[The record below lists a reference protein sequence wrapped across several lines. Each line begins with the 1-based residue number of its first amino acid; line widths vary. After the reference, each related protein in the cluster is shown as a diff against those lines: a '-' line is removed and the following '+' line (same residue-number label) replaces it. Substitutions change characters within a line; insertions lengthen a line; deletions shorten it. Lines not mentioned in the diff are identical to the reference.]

1 MRRYKKKN
9 SFKFFLFVFIFVM
22 VLGYALL
29 STNLNITG
37 MVNLRHQNFSI
48 HWVPNSIE
56 VNDKSIS
63 QEEPILS
70 DDNTTI
76 SYTINLKQPGDFY
89 EFLIDATNDGTIDG
103 MIELDGLDPV
113 VKDENDEVIELPS
126 YLKYSVTY
134 SDGSDI
140 EKYHLLGVGKT
151 EHYKVRVEFD
161 KDVDIDDLP
170 NGSGQIH
177 IDTTIPYE
185 QADDNAYERE
195 PLSNLTML
203 QTGPEV
209 NAKLKRLAGNTE
221 ITPEMVDRALYLVN
235 FVYKYLNS
243 YGIIELPDGMTQE
256 EWQEMQNAAG
266 DISSKIMDT
275 NVTSIEFADTL
286 PSEYE
291 TEDNIIS
298 TSTSKEPVYAWYDNG
313 VIYIY
318 SEAEEIY
325 MNQNSSGLFNV
336 FQNVSN
342 INLTRFNTSK
352 VVNMSDMFM
361 GDGGLPR
368 LDVSNFNTNK
378 VTNMSYMFG
387 VCQSMT
393 SLDLSNFNTSKV
405 TDMSGMFFYNQHLLD
420 LNISSFNTSKV
431 TDMSAMFTYDSSL
444 QSIDLSNF
452 NTSKVTNM
460 RSMFSSCLSLR
471 NLDLSSF
478 NTSNVED
485 MYGMFLYDQ
494 YLADI
499 EFGNNFNTSKVTNMK
514 FMFGMCKLLTSLD
527 VGEFDTSNV
536 RTMYGMFS
544 ECASLQTLNV
554 KSFNTSKVE
563 DMSGVFSGCANLT
576 GLDLTRWD
584 TSNTTTMYSMFAG
597 CSNIVTL
604 DLSSFD
610 TSKVTNMANMFYS
623 CDKLR
628 TVYVSDD
635 FITTNVTDS
644 TNMFTNSTNIV
655 GGQGTVYNS
664 EHIDKEYAHI
674 DGGVDNPGYFT
685 GKSEYCVTLDANGGT
700 VTPSM
705 INIVL
710 GEEIGTLPTPTREHY
725 SFDGWY
731 TELIGGIKIDSTY
744 IPTNHQIFYAH
755 WIEDDHYIITFNGN
769 EGRVNEDYRKVYVG
783 EEIGTLPSASR
794 SGYTLEG
801 WYTEISDG
809 VKVESTYIPDENI
822 ELYARWEKSKYTITF
837 NPNGGT
843 VSPTSKQI
851 YQGDAIGELP
861 TPTRTG
867 YTFNGWYTSS
877 SGGTKITEE
886 TIPTYNRTYY
896 AHWTQ
901 TPKYTVTF
909 NPNGGTVT
917 PTSRQVYKGNEVGE
931 LPTPTRDNYTFD
943 GWFTASSGGDEVTA
957 STIVTATV
965 TYYAHWIENPKYTVT
980 FNANGGT
987 VSPESKQIYQ
997 GNEIGELP
1005 TPTRT
1010 DYTFD
1015 GWHIDVTDY
1024 IDIDSSYIPNSDLT
1038 LYAKW
1043 YPTDKVAEIN
1053 GTYYNTLQLAFN
1065 AVPTTGEI
1073 TTIRLL
1079 KSTTE
1084 KATLAAGKNAV
1095 LNLRGFTVNNTSDNT
1110 IVVNGTLKMNGGIIT
1125 CSAGKGAIDV
1135 TGTLE
1140 LDNVT
1145 IEATGSRQAL
1155 YNNGGT
1161 VTINNCNLTSSAT
1174 QRAALHNLNNGTI
1187 YINSGTITSTNL
1199 YAIYNES
1206 GTINIGKKD
1215 GIIDTNIIT
1224 VQGKTY
1230 GIVANNK
1237 YNFYDGTIKG
1247 GTYHVGT
1254 ATTGT
1259 TPTVAN
1265 DTNETKINEIETNS
1279 EKLLGTETIGSTTYK
1294 TLKLQAIIP
1303 KYTVTFNPN
1312 GGSVDPTSKKI
1323 DIGSQVGELPTP
1335 TWENHTFD
1343 GWWTDLTS
1351 GVPVTSETV
1360 PEGNVT
1366 YYAHWTEIID
1376 ECTAFRNDSWTTIL
1390 NNVDND
1396 PTTYPVGCTKE
1407 VDLGSTYGTHTLRVA
1422 NNTTPAACS
1431 TQGFSQSACG
1441 FVLEF
1446 ADVITRHRMN
1456 SSVEG
1461 DTTTIGVNA
1470 NGGWEYSDMRA
1481 YLNSTTYAYENIDYT
1496 SAGIY
1501 NALPSELRSKIID
1514 TTVVSGHNMHDST
1527 NFTTTDKLY
1536 LLSTKEVYGKE
1547 GTTNVVTTDTA
1558 EVETRQL
1565 DYYKSKGATT
1575 TNVSD
1580 VIKQNLSG
1588 ANYEWWLRSANSY
1601 SVDAFGVIDYG
1612 NFFFYV
1618 GREGNHF
1625 YEFSNYTY
1633 GVSPAFRIGKTYN
1646 VTFNANDGYVSEGS
1660 RTINKGDSIGTLPT
1674 PTRPGYDFIGWYTG
1688 VTDGTEISSS
1698 MVPTGNVTYYAHW
1711 TYACEQFENDSWT
1724 TVMNNIISNP
1734 NTYPLGCEKPVDMEN
1749 LGTHYLR
1756 ISNTSTASGCNVSG
1770 FSQTACGVVF
1780 EFADAFDS
1788 RRMNPGPS
1796 SSQQNGEGNK
1806 GGWEYSELR
1815 SYVNSTVYNA
1825 LPDVIKNRILPTSV
1839 ISGHG
1844 SDDSANF
1851 VTQDKLYFLSMK
1863 EIWGVNSTEYASLP
1877 NDSVGATRQLDYY
1890 EMKGTS
1896 ISDPSPA
1903 SKSFSYWL
1911 RSADLN
1917 SSRFFITSSNAGVP
1931 WGSYAEYNSYIS
1943 PAFRVGNKYTID
1955 FNANGGEVS
1964 PTSKEIVAGNSIGD
1978 MPTPTRTG
1986 YVFEGWYIDIVS
1998 GLRIDESYIPDSNIT
2013 LYAKWRKLNSEF
2025 DTGSNVSQKLKKLA
2039 NPANSYNGS
2048 DTNIISIKR
2057 SSIEPTSVNKG
2068 EDNIISSST
2077 SDYPIYAWYDNGT
2090 IYWWSE
2096 DDMPLLNKN
2105 SGNLF
2110 SGFKSLSSVDLE
2122 DLDTSNVTD
2131 MHSMFNGCTTLT
2143 SLDLSGFDTSSV
2155 TDMHSMFYG
2164 CTKLTSL
2171 NISHFETNEVTDM
2184 SYMFR
2189 ESGITNINLSMFN
2202 FEKVEKMEYMFFNCD
2217 NLETVNL
2224 GEVNNAAIVSTNNM
2238 FDNCD
2243 ALEKVIA
2250 RDLYL
2255 GSSSQHMFSNTHI
2268 YELDGVETW
2277 DSSKVTDMSFMFANS
2292 NILELDLSS
2301 FDTSN
2306 VTNMNGMF
2314 NNMQY
2319 LTTIYVGDG
2328 WNISNV
2334 TSSSVMFGDCDNIV
2348 GQNGTKYNRN
2358 YITKTYAKIDM
2369 PNNQGYLSQKNTIG
2383 DEYNVILN
2391 LNNKSENSDVVGF
2404 KILQGEQLGNLLEP
2418 VRVGYVFQGWYT
2430 GITDGIEIDSNTIP
2444 TSNVTYYAH
2453 WIPVDCNGFDTAS
2466 WSTIASNIS
2475 QNPQAYPIGCTK
2487 NVDLGEYGTHT
2498 IRVANNTSPDT
2509 CSSSGYSQTACG
2521 FVLEFTDI
2529 ITTHRMDPYDESVS
2543 QIGNGN
2549 IGGWEHSEMR
2559 QFLNNSIYNLLPSD
2573 LKQLIDDTTVISGH
2587 ESGVSSNYVTTDKL
2601 YLLSPTEVFGTEGT
2615 MNVVQNDSAKYLTR
2629 QLDYY
2634 KLSRNR
2640 TNSVVTGVKKYENDN
2655 AEWFFRTAESNSTK
2669 AFYMLFYDGNNF
2681 AINSPYEGGVSPA
2694 FKLKT
2699 SEAPVETHTNT
2710 DTTCGDNTPPTCTLN
2725 YVNVNSNG
2733 FTYSFSCTDDTQI
2746 NRITSLFDHDPY
2758 NGQYNSRTFDTIGT
2772 VKNGTISNGGKTS
2785 TYTSQWTTDN
2795 SDPPDHNT
2803 CYYFSYG
2810 GEDSCGNWNVYHTNS
2825 CYQY

>member
-37 MVNLRHQNFSI
+37 MVNLKHQNFSI

-140 EKYHLLGVGKT
+140 QQYHLLEVGKT
-151 EHYKVRVEFD
+151 EHYKVRIEFD
-161 KDVDIDDLP
+161 KNVDIDDLP
-170 NGSGQIH
+170 DGSGQIH

-185 QADDNAYERE
+185 QSDDNAYERE
-195 PLSNLTML
+195 TLSNLTML

-243 YGIIELPDGMTQE
+243 YGIIELPDEMTQE
-256 EWQEMQNAAG
+256 EWQEMQNAVN
-266 DISSKIMDT
+266 DIGSKITDT
-275 NVTSIEFADTL
+275 NVTSIEFTDTL

-352 VVNMSDMFM
+352 VVNMSDMFI

-405 TDMSGMFFYNQHLLD
+405 TDMSGMFSYNQYLLD
-420 LNISSFNTSKV
+420 LNISSFDTSKV
-431 TDMSAMFTYDSSL
+431 TDMSVMFTYDASL

-460 RSMFSSCLSLR
+460 RSMFSNCLNLR

-494 YLADI
+494 YLNDL

-514 FMFGMCKLLTSLD
+514 FMFGICASLTSLD
-527 VGEFDTSNV
+527 LSGFDTSNV
-536 RTMYGMFS
+536 RTMYGMFT
-544 ECASLQTLNV
+544 ECASLQILNV
-554 KSFNTSKVE
+554 KNFNTSKVE

-576 GLDLTRWD
+576 GLDLTRWN
-584 TSNTTTMYSMFAG
+584 TSNTTTMYYMFTG

-628 TVYVSDD
+628 TIYVSDD

-644 TNMFTNSTNIV
+644 TNMFINSTNIV
-655 GGQGTVYNS
+655 GGQGTVYDA

-755 WIEDDHYIITFNGN
+755 WIEDAYYIVTFNGN
-769 EGRVNEDYRKVYVG
+769 EGYVNEEYRKVYVG

-809 VKVESTYIPDENI
+809 IKVESTYIPDDNI

-861 TPTRTG
+861 IPTRTG

-957 STIVTATV
+957 STIVNATV
-965 TYYAHWIENPKYTVT
+965 TYYAHWTKLSGYTIT
-980 FNANGGT
+980 FNANGGS
-987 VSPESKQIYQ
+987 VSPTTKDINV
-997 GNEIGELP
+997 GDAIGELP
-1005 TPTRT
+1005 TPTRNN
-1010 DYTFD
+1010 YTFD

-1053 GTYYNTLQLAFN
+1053 GTYYNTLQLAVN
-1065 AVPTTGEI
+1065 AVPTTGEP

-1084 KATLAAGKNAV
+1084 KVTVASGKNAT
-1095 LNLRGFTVNNTSDNT
+1095 LNLRGFTVNNESDNT
-1110 IVVNGTLKMNGGIIT
+1110 IIVSGTLKINDGTIA
-1125 CSAGKGAIDV
+1125 CSAGKGAVDV

-1140 LDNVT
+1140 LNNVT

-1206 GTINIGKKD
+1206 GVINIGKKD
-1215 GIIDTNIIT
+1215 GNVDIT
-1224 VQGKTY
+1224 KPVIRGKTY
-1230 GIVANNK
+1230 GIVANSK

-1247 GTYHVGT
+1247 GTYATGT

-1259 TPTVAN
+1259 TPSTAI
-1265 DTNETKINEIETNS
+1265 DTNETKINEIEEYS
-1279 EKLLGTETIGSTTYK
+1279 EKVRDTEDIGGTTYK
-1294 TLKLQAIIP
+1294 TLYLYKDDAVTITFDPNEGEVTPTTKQIANGSTIGELPIPSRPGYRFIGWYTEISDGVLVTTESVFVDDTTIYAIWEEKTTNTIILDANGGTVSSTELDIAPNTAVGVLPTPIREGYKFIGWYTELTGGILVDSTYVPQAKITKLYARWNNFPVVFKQEGACEFNGSGTITGNECTKYLDKTYIDTGIALYSNENYQKDYEIGFTIENYNPSSNPKQATFVNAKSEDSSVNWPGLVYRRETETDNLEITQTINGT
-1303 KYTVTFNPN
+1303 KVSNSISKDDVTTVRIVRIAGVVYYAYNDGELQELQDTDGFNQQFALTTWFGASPANATGTSAQRYLNATLSNMYIKLGTYEDDESYRITFNPN
-1312 GGSVDPTSKKI
+1312 GGTVSPTQKKI
-1323 DIGSQVGELPTP
+1323 DIGSSVGELPTP
-1335 TWENHTFD
+1335 TRASYTFD

-1501 NALPSELRSKIID
+1501 NALPSELKSKIID

-1601 SVDAFGVIDYG
+1601 SADAFGVIDYG

-1618 GREGNHF
+1618 GKEGNHF

-1978 MPTPTRTG
+1978 MPTPTRSG
-1986 YVFEGWYIDIVS
+1986 YTFKGWWTDLTAGVKVTT
-1998 GLRIDESYIPDSNIT
+1998 ETIPD
-2013 LYAKWRKLNSEF
+2013 
-2025 DTGSNVSQKLKKLA
+2025 G
-2039 NPANSYNGS
+2039 
-2048 DTNIISIKR
+2048 
-2057 SSIEPTSVNKG
+2057 
-2068 EDNIISSST
+2068 
-2077 SDYPIYAWYDNGT
+2077 
-2090 IYWWSE
+2090 
-2096 DDMPLLNKN
+2096 
-2105 SGNLF
+2105 
-2110 SGFKSLSSVDLE
+2110 
-2122 DLDTSNVTD
+2122 
-2131 MHSMFNGCTTLT
+2131 
-2143 SLDLSGFDTSSV
+2143 
-2155 TDMHSMFYG
+2155 
-2164 CTKLTSL
+2164 
-2171 NISHFETNEVTDM
+2171 
-2184 SYMFR
+2184 
-2189 ESGITNINLSMFN
+2189 
-2202 FEKVEKMEYMFFNCD
+2202 
-2217 NLETVNL
+2217 
-2224 GEVNNAAIVSTNNM
+2224 
-2238 FDNCD
+2238 
-2243 ALEKVIA
+2243 
-2250 RDLYL
+2250 
-2255 GSSSQHMFSNTHI
+2255 
-2268 YELDGVETW
+2268 
-2277 DSSKVTDMSFMFANS
+2277 
-2292 NILELDLSS
+2292 
-2301 FDTSN
+2301 
-2306 VTNMNGMF
+2306 
-2314 NNMQY
+2314 
-2319 LTTIYVGDG
+2319 
-2328 WNISNV
+2328 
-2334 TSSSVMFGDCDNIV
+2334 
-2348 GQNGTKYNRN
+2348 
-2358 YITKTYAKIDM
+2358 
-2369 PNNQGYLSQKNTIG
+2369 
-2383 DEYNVILN
+2383 
-2391 LNNKSENSDVVGF
+2391 
-2404 KILQGEQLGNLLEP
+2404 
-2418 VRVGYVFQGWYT
+2418 
-2430 GITDGIEIDSNTIP
+2430 
-2444 TSNVTYYAH
+2444 NVTYYAH
-2453 WIPVDCNGFDTAS
+2453 WMLKGTDFENDS
-2466 WSTIASNIS
+2466 WDDIIDAYEKNPSSLQQAMESGTLRELPLDLDGDGIFETTGHLRIANIS
-2475 QNPQAYPIGCTK
+2475 TPA
-2487 NVDLGEYGTHT
+2487 E
-2498 IRVANNTSPDT
+2498 
-2509 CSSSGYSQTACG
+2509 CSTQGFSQSACG
-2521 FVLEFTDI
+2521 LVIEFADI
-2529 ITTHRMDPYDESVS
+2529 ITTHRMNPYANS
-2543 QIGNGN
+2543 GNSNGDGN
-2549 IGGWEHSEMR
+2549 RGGWEYSDMR
-2559 QFLNNSIYNLLPSD
+2559 AFLNSGKYLEGETGEIDYTSTGIFNALPSE
-2573 LKQLIDDTTVISGH
+2573 LRSKIIDTKVVSGH
-2587 ESGVSSNYVTTDKL
+2587 GSNDSTNFTTTDKI
-2601 YLLSPTEVFGTEGT
+2601 YLFDPREVYGTSYT
-2615 MNVVQNDSAKYLTR
+2615 FSYDTAKDFER

-2634 KLSRNR
+2634 KAKGVTTSNYSGAIKKNLSGSNYHWWLRSAR
-2640 TNSVVTGVKKYENDN
+2640 SADSYV
-2655 AEWFFRTAESNSTK
+2655 FFFVGSNGYWGYGSSNST
-2669 AFYMLFYDGNNF
+2669 
-2681 AINSPYEGGVSPA
+2681 IGVSPA
-2694 FKLKT
+2694 FRLST
-2699 SEAPVETHTNT
+2699 GNAPVETHTNT
-2710 DTTCGDNTPPTCTLN
+2710 DTTCDDNTPPTCTLN

-2758 NGQYNSRTFDTIGT
+2758 NGQYNSKTFDAIGT
-2772 VKNGTISNGGKTS
+2772 VKSGTISNGGKTS

-2810 GEDSCGNWNVYHTNS
+2810 GEDSCGNWNVYHTSS